1 MTQPGVTSED
11 LLDLARLTLR
21 DPASAGQRIMAL
33 KLSRDVLWTG
43 LALVAAANTIIL
55 SISAMILPPSGL
67 PAFFNSPLAM
77 FVILAGVLVVT
88 VHGIYWTGQALGGQG
103 DLGDLLAMLVWLQVL
118 RVGVQLVV
126 TLLIFAAPTLSL
138 MVSLIAA
145 VWALWI
151 LLHFIAAAFRF
162 PSLGKAAGVLLVAT
176 IGLVLGL
183 GMLMSLIG
191 LSIMGGTPSV

>member
-1 MTQPGVTSED
+1 MTGNGMTSEN
-11 LLDLARLTLR
+11 LVDLARLTLR
-21 DPASAGQRIMAL
+21 DPASAGKRIISMNL
-33 KLSRDVLWTG
+33 GRDVLWTG
-43 LALVAAANTIIL
+43 LALVAAANTMIL
-55 SISAMILPPSGL
+55 SVSAMILPPSGL

-103 DLGDLLAMLVWLQVL
+103 DLGDVLALLVWLQVL
-118 RVGVQLVV
+118 RVGVQLLV
-126 TLLIFAAPTLSL
+126 TLLIFAAPTLS
-138 MVSLIAA
+138 MVVSLIAA

-151 LLHFIAAAFRF
+151 LLHFIAVAFGF
-162 PSLGKAAGVLLVAT
+162 ASLGKAAGVLLVAT

-183 GMLMSLIG
+183 GLLMSLIG